1 MPKERNSVKYKIWRI
16 VVSTPFEYFIMGLIV
31 LNTVLLMMKVSVNE
45 SLLFPPQ
52 KIPLLSPQDE
62 KRHHLE
68 EKVAKSLSCWP
79 RHILTRLEK
88 STKKGSCL
96 TERPLCRHVEK
107 KKRISSPLS
116 SPSSN
121 LSLAFGNFNQS
132 KRKEEKKSN
141 EILKDEWECV
151 IGCHVVKRN
160 DNVHE
165 TKSSKQAVRYNV
177 ISVRGH
183 CCSCLSIYLLFSV

>member
-68 EKVAKSLSCWP
+68 EKVTKSLSC
-79 RHILTRLEK
+79 
-88 STKKGSCL
+88 
-96 TERPLCRHVEK
+96 
-107 KKRISSPLS
+107 
-116 SPSSN
+116 
-121 LSLAFGNFNQS
+121 
-132 KRKEEKKSN
+132 
-141 EILKDEWECV
+141 
-151 IGCHVVKRN
+151 
-160 DNVHE
+160 
-165 TKSSKQAVRYNV
+165 
-177 ISVRGH
+177 
-183 CCSCLSIYLLFSV
+183 